1 MKRVKVNQEIEHGG
15 LRMVNIQAFFDSLLA
30 NWVNR
35 ILDAEPNVH
44 GWVQLPR
51 LFLKPFD
58 IDGLDV
64 RYKFDDSVNFPRVE
78 SLPSYYK
85 RMIKSFNKALVTDEF
100 EFIGNMWNQPL
111 WGNKYITAHVAG
123 KKNVLFVRNWIRSGI
138 RKVSDVIFMNGILDE
153 NHINQKLVYKQ
164 NMYAEIMTMK
174 DALRP
179 YQQHLIQIQ
188 HREINIRVYTQ
199 NLHHDANELAINYIE
214 KYCEN
219 EQDLHVLAFTKKIK
233 LEKEIKLKE
242 FNFKLLHGIL
252 PCNRNLEK
260 WKLKSNDQCDVCS
273 LPQTI
278 EHLLYDCTYVKP
290 LWKLIEKYLG
300 VNIGYKQILG
310 LDNLFKED
318 AIVTIICFLIYKEWL
333 VLSLENKKRNRHISM
348 SYYKGELVLRT
359 EIYKLCKCINED
371 HIDRL
376 NGIMLQM

>member
-1 MKRVKVNQEIEHGG
+1 M
-15 LRMVNIQAFFDSLLA
+15 LA

-64 RYKFDDSVNFPRVE
+64 RYNFDDSVNFPRVE

-85 RMIKSFNKALVTDEF
+85 RMIKSFNKALVTDEL
-100 EFIGNMWNQPL
+100 EFIGNIWNQPL
-111 WGNKYITAHVAG
+111 WGNKYVTTHVAG
-123 KKNVLFVRNWIRSGI
+123 KKNVLFFRNWIRSGI
-138 RKVSDVIFMNGILDE
+138 RKVNDVLFVNGILDE

-164 NMYAEIMTMK
+164 NMYAEIMMMK

-179 YQQHLIQIQ
+179 YQQQLIQIQ
-188 HREINIRVYTQ
+188 QREINIMTLRKFKDFYRVYTQ
-199 NLHHDANELAINYIE
+199 NLHYNADELAINYIE

-219 EQDLHVLAFTKKIK
+219 EQDLHVLAFTKKVR

-260 WKLKSNDQCDVCS
+260 WKLKRNDKCDVCS
-273 LPQTI
+273 SSQTI
-278 EHLLYDCTYVKP
+278 EHLLYGCTYVKP
-290 LWKLIEKYLG
+290 LWRLIEKYLD
-300 VNIGYKQILG
+300 VTIGYKQILG
-310 LDNLFKED
+310 LDKLFKED
-318 AIVTIICFLIYKEWL
+318 AVVTVICFLIYKEWL
-333 VLSLENKKRNRHISM
+333 VLSLENKKRNTHISM
-348 SYYKGELVLRT
+348 AYYKGELLLRT
-359 EIYKLCKCINED
+359 EIYRLCKSINED

-376 NGIMLQM
+376 NGIMLQL

>member
-1 MKRVKVNQEIEHGG
+1 M
-15 LRMVNIQAFFDSLLA
+15 
-30 NWVNR
+30 
-35 ILDAEPNVH
+35 
-44 GWVQLPR
+44 
-51 LFLKPFD
+51 
-58 IDGLDV
+58 
-64 RYKFDDSVNFPRVE
+64 
-78 SLPSYYK
+78 
-85 RMIKSFNKALVTDEF
+85 TDEF
-100 EFIGNMWNQPL
+100 EFIGNIWNQPL

-123 KKNVLFVRNWIRSGI
+123 KKNVLFFRNWIRSGI

-153 NHINQKLVYKQ
+153 NHINQKLLYKQ

-188 HREINIRVYTQ
+188 HREINIRSLRKSKYFYRVYTQ

-219 EQDLHVLAFTKKIK
+219 EQDLHVLAFTKTIK

-318 AIVTIICFLIYKEWL
+318 AIVTIMGDFT
-333 VLSLENKKRNRHISM
+333 V
-348 SYYKGELVLRT
+348 
-359 EIYKLCKCINED
+359 
-371 HIDRL
+371 
-376 NGIMLQM
+376 